1 MIKWISNK
9 LIRLLLKAD
18 FNEKAIFFENLN
30 NSYLKI
36 ERDFFRQKYK
46 IDKTFKFNGVQIKFY
61 GDGEIICGSNSYI
74 GNYSTIQSD
83 KGCKVIIGRNCAISH
98 NVRIYSSSYLADQD
112 FSLDKIKAT
121 KEGDVFIGDGVWIGA
136 NVFIN
141 PGVKIGNNTVIGANS
156 VVTKDMPNNVIC
168 GGVPCKII
176 REKN

>member
-18 FNEKAIFFENLN
+18 FNDKAIFFENLN
-30 NSYLKI
+30 NSYLKR
-36 ERDFFRQKYK
+36 ERDFIRQKYK
-46 IDKTFKFNGVQIKFY
+46 IDETFKFNGVHIKFY
-61 GDGEIICGSNSYI
+61 GDGEIVCGSNSYI

-83 KGCKVIIGRNCAISH
+83 KGYKVEIGSNCAISH
-98 NVRIYSSSYLADQD
+98 NVRIYSSTYVADQD
-112 FSLDKIKAT
+112 FSLENIKAT
-121 KEGDVFIGDGVWIGA
+121 KGGNVFIGNGVWIGA